1 MKKVMNY
8 SISLLLG
15 MIITFSVSGFFF
27 EVFNHPQT
35 SSIFSIAIVSIIISI
50 ISLSI
55 FQGKAKLYKP
65 TILCFLFLVFY
76 LIDFRDLVNLWN
88 IGSYSLL
95 ILFIILC
102 HIERIYYLVAFKS
115 VLGAAVL
122 LACWGY
128 LQYLGCLSSY
138 SEYFTLTGPYHN
150 PAILAIILSSLLGAI
165 LNTFILFYIKLKN
178 IARC

>member
-1 MKKVMNY
+1 MNY

-102 HIERIYYLVAFKS
+102 HIERIYYLVALKRS
-115 VLGAAVL
+115 WGSCPTCMLGI
-122 LACWGY
+122 
-128 LQYLGCLSSY
+128 
-138 SEYFTLTGPYHN
+138 F
-150 PAILAIILSSLLGAI
+150 AILGMPLL
-165 LNTFILFYIKLKN
+165 L
-178 IARC
+178 